1 MLGMTTTIDSVT
13 TGVREIAE
21 ALGGGIREGSLI
33 MVEGDAKTGKSVI
46 CQYITYGIL
55 HSQSTSV
62 AYFTK
67 KYTPEGL
74 VKQMESIS
82 LDVQKEAKTDR
93 LRVFPLYEGDVITN
107 SKQFLQQLINN
118 IVATPKRFGLVIVD
132 SVTPLIT
139 RVDPVA
145 KVDFI
150 QVCKEMCRNDR
161 SVVLVIDRHIY
172 EGKSLSRVFG
182 MSDYYLEL
190 KTHDSMLDPGQ
201 VDDRVIKVLNVTKLA
216 GAERYSQGDI
226 RFEIKPH
233 VGLQILPFVKVRI

>member
-1 MLGMTTTIDSVT
+1 MLGMTTTADTVT
-13 TGVREIAE
+13 TGIREIAE

-33 MVEGDAKTGKSVI
+33 MVEGEAKTGKSVI

-55 HSQSTSV
+55 RSQQTSV

-67 KYTPEGL
+67 KYTSEGL
-74 VKQMESIS
+74 VEQMKSIS
-82 LDVQKEAKTDR
+82 LDVSQDMATDR
-93 LRVFPLYEGDVITN
+93 LRVYPIYEGNVITN

-118 IVATPKRFGLVIVD
+118 IVGIPKRFKLVIVD

-150 QVCKEMCRNDR
+150 QVCKEMCRNER
-161 SVVLVIDRHIY
+161 SVMLVIDRHIY
-172 EGKSLSRVFG
+172 EGRSLSRVYG

-190 KTHDSMLDPGQ
+190 KTHDSILEPGQ
-201 VDDRVIKVLNVTKLA
+201 VDTRVIKMLNVTKLA
-216 GAERYSQGDI
+216 GAERHSQGDI
-226 RFEIKPH
+226 RFEIKPGA
-233 VGLQILPFVKVRI
+233 GLQILPFVKVRL

>member
-1 MLGMTTTIDSVT
+1 MLGMTTTTDSVT

-21 ALGGGIREGSLI
+21 ALGGGIRESSLI
-33 MVEGDAKTGKSVI
+33 LVEGEAKTGKSVI

-55 HSQSTSV
+55 HSQETSV
-62 AYFTK
+62 AYFTR
-67 KYTPEGL
+67 KYTPEGF
-74 VKQMESIS
+74 VDQMESIS
-82 LDVQKEAKTDR
+82 LDIKKDVMTDR
-93 LRVFPLYEGDVITN
+93 LRICPLYEGDAITN

-118 IVATPKRFGLVIVD
+118 IVAIPKRFKLVIVD

-139 RVDPVA
+139 RVDSVA

-172 EGKSLSRVFG
+172 EGKSLSRVYD

-190 KTHDSMLDPGQ
+190 KTHDAMLDPGQ

-216 GAERYSQGDI
+216 GAERYSQGGI
-226 RFEIKPH
+226 RFEIKPM
-233 VGLQILPFVKVRI
+233 VGIQILPFVQVRI

>member
-1 MLGMTTTIDSVT
+1 MLGMTTTTDTVS

-21 ALGGGIREGSLI
+21 ALGGGINEGSLI
-33 MVEGDAKTGKSVI
+33 MVEGEAKTGKSVI

-55 HSQSTSV
+55 RSQQTSV

-67 KYTPEGL
+67 KYTDEGL
-74 VKQMESIS
+74 VDQMASIS
-82 LDVQKEAKTDR
+82 LDIGKDMMTDR
-93 LRVFPLYEGDVITN
+93 LRVCPLYEGDVITN
-107 SKQFLQQLINN
+107 SKQFLQRLINN
-118 IVATPKRFGLVIVD
+118 IVAIPRRFKLVIVD

-150 QVCKEMCRNDR
+150 QVCKEMCRQDR

-172 EGKSLSRVFG
+172 EGKSLSRVYG

-201 VDDRVIKVLNVTKLA
+201 VDTRIIKMLNVTKLA
-216 GAERYSQGDI
+216 GAERHSQGDI
-226 RFEIKPH
+226 KFEIKPV
-233 VGLQILPFVKVRI
+233 VGIQILPFVKVRI